1 MKKPIKTVL
10 LIEDNAGD
18 ARLLREMFNEQSLRG
33 IALTHVD
40 SMRGAE
46 IHLAKNTVDII
57 LLDLGL
63 PDVQGLQAVRRA
75 RAMSPSTPLVVLTGL
90 DDQTLAARALREGA
104 QDYLIKGEIEPRGF
118 SRALHHAIERKI
130 MEGRYSSL
138 LEAAPDAMVVVDQAG
153 EIVLLNL
160 QAEKQFGY
168 SRDELVG
175 QKVTNIIPHG
185 FAERLIADDLRSAED
200 ALAQQIGTGIELI
213 ALRKDKSEFPI
224 ELMLSPLASVDG
236 TLVTAAIR
244 NISVRKAAEERL
256 TKMEARYR
264 GLLEAAPDAM
274 VVVDQAD
281 EIVLLNLQ
289 AEKQFGYSRDELVGQ
304 KVTNIIPRGFAER
317 LIADGL
323 RSDEEALAQQIGTG
337 IELTAVR
344 KDASEFPIELM
355 LSPLESADGILVTA
369 AIRNISVRK
378 AAEEHLTKMEGRY
391 RGLLEAA
398 PDAMVVVNQAGEIV
412 LLNLQA
418 EKKFGY
424 SRDELVGQK
433 VTNIIPRGFAE
444 RLIADGLRSDEEAL
458 AQQIGTGIELTAV
471 RKDASEFPIE
481 LMLSPLESADG
492 TLVTAAIRDI
502 SVRKS
507 AESLQAK
514 TEARYRGLLEAAP
527 DAMVVVNQAGEI
539 VLLNLQA
546 EKQFG
551 YSRDELVGQKVT
563 NIIPQGFAERL
574 IADGLRSAE
583 EALAQ
588 NIGTGIELTALR
600 KNGSE
605 FPIELMLSPLE
616 SADGILITAAI
627 RDIATRRQL
636 EHQLRQVQKME
647 AVGQLTGG
655 VAHDFNNLLTVITC
669 TIECIAEA
677 VADNPELAAMA
688 KSIDQAAERGAQLT
702 QRMLAFARK
711 QPLQSR
717 DLDLNEIANRMVGML
732 GRMLSEDID
741 LKTNLEADLWTATAD
756 GNQVEDAILNLAIN
770 ARDAM
775 PKGGKLVIETENMH
789 LDKHYAAQNAEV
801 VPGDYVSIAV
811 TDSGSG
817 MSADVMERAFEPF
830 YTTKE
835 VGRGTGLGLSMVY
848 GFAKQSRGHVKIYS
862 EVGRGTTAKLY
873 LPRATP
879 ASAIRTMAKAVVP
892 ERRAGNETILVV
904 EDDALVRGIVLTMLR
919 GLGYRVRESADAGE
933 ALEILRQGDPID
945 LLFTDIV
952 MPGGMSGWELVEA
965 ARLERPTLKALFTSG
980 YSDRILKERARGS
993 ADIRLLAKPYRSRSL
1008 GEAIREVL
1016 DQEEADLLPIARQA

>member
-1 MKKPIKTVL
+1 MATSANTARK
-10 LIEDNAGD
+10 NA
-18 ARLLREMFNEQSLRG
+18 EEH
-33 IALTHVD
+33 LT
-40 SMRGAE
+40 
-46 IHLAKNTVDII
+46 K
-57 LLDLGL
+57 
-63 PDVQGLQAVRRA
+63 
-75 RAMSPSTPLVVLTGL
+75 
-90 DDQTLAARALREGA
+90 
-104 QDYLIKGEIEPRGF
+104 
-118 SRALHHAIERKI
+118 
-130 MEGRYSSL
+130 MEGRYRNL
-138 LEAAPDAMVVVDQAG
+138 LEAAPDAMIVVNQAG

-175 QKVTNIIPHG
+175 QKVTNIIP
-185 FAERLIADDLRSAED
+185 
-200 ALAQQIGTGIELI
+200 Q
-213 ALRKDKSEFPI
+213 
-224 ELMLSPLASVDG
+224 
-236 TLVTAAIR
+236 
-244 NISVRKAAEERL
+244 
-256 TKMEARYR
+256 
-264 GLLEAAPDAM
+264 
-274 VVVDQAD
+274 
-281 EIVLLNLQ
+281 
-289 AEKQFGYSRDELVGQ
+289 
-304 KVTNIIPRGFAER
+304 GFAER

-337 IELTAVR
+337 IELSAVR

-378 AAEEHLTKMEGRY
+378 AAEEHLTKTEARK

-418 EKKFGY
+418 EKQFGY

-433 VTNIIPRGFAE
+433 VTNIIPQGFAE
-444 RLIADGLRSDEEAL
+444 RLIADGLRSADEAL
-458 AQQIGTGIELTAV
+458 AQQIGTGIELTAL

-481 LMLSPLESADG
+481 LMLSPLESVDG
-492 TLVTAAIRDI
+492 ILVTAAIRDI
-502 SVRKS
+502 SVRKA
-507 AESLQAK
+507 AEELQAK

-588 NIGTGIELTALR
+588 QIGTGIELTALR

-616 SADGILITAAI
+616 STDGILVTAAI
-627 RDIATRRQL
+627 RDIATRREL
-636 EHQLRQVQKME
+636 EHQFRQAQKME

-669 TIECIAEA
+669 TIEGIAEA
-677 VADNPELAAMA
+677 VADNPELLAMA

-717 DLDLNEIANRMVGML
+717 TLDLNEVATRMMGML
-732 GRMLSEDID
+732 RRMLSEDID
-741 LKTNLEADLWTATAD
+741 VKTKLGAELWTATAD

-775 PKGGKLVIETENMH
+775 PTGGNLVIETDNVT
-789 LDKHYAAQNAEV
+789 LDKRYAAHNAEV
-801 VPGDYVSIAV
+801 TPGDYVSIAV
-811 TDSGSG
+811 SDSGTG
-817 MSADVMERAFEPF
+817 MSADIMERAFEPF

-862 EVGRGTTAKLY
+862 EVGQGTTIRLF
-873 LPRATP
+873 LPRAAP
-879 ASAIRTMAKAVVP
+879 DSASQIAAKSSVQ
-892 ERRAGNETILVV
+892 ERRPGNETILVV
-904 EDDALVRGIVLTMLR
+904 EDDPLVRGVVLTMLR
-919 GLGYRVRESADAGE
+919 GLGYRVREAADAQA
-933 ALEILRQGDPID
+933 ALNILSQGDPID

-965 ARLERPTLKALFTSG
+965 ARIERPALKALFTSG
-980 YSDRILKERARGS
+980 YSDRILKERARGGM
-993 ADIRLLAKPYRSRSL
+993 DIRLLAKPYRSRSL
-1008 GEAIREVL
+1008 GEAIRAVL
-1016 DQEEADLLPIARQA
+1016 DHDGDLAPITRQA

>member
-1 MKKPIKTVL
+1 MATSANTARK
-10 LIEDNAGD
+10 NA
-18 ARLLREMFNEQSLRG
+18 EEH
-33 IALTHVD
+33 LT
-40 SMRGAE
+40 
-46 IHLAKNTVDII
+46 K
-57 LLDLGL
+57 
-63 PDVQGLQAVRRA
+63 
-75 RAMSPSTPLVVLTGL
+75 
-90 DDQTLAARALREGA
+90 
-104 QDYLIKGEIEPRGF
+104 
-118 SRALHHAIERKI
+118 
-130 MEGRYSSL
+130 MEGRYRNL
-138 LEAAPDAMVVVDQAG
+138 LEAAPDAMIVVNQAG

-175 QKVTNIIPHG
+175 QKVTNIIP
-185 FAERLIADDLRSAED
+185 
-200 ALAQQIGTGIELI
+200 Q
-213 ALRKDKSEFPI
+213 
-224 ELMLSPLASVDG
+224 
-236 TLVTAAIR
+236 
-244 NISVRKAAEERL
+244 
-256 TKMEARYR
+256 
-264 GLLEAAPDAM
+264 
-274 VVVDQAD
+274 
-281 EIVLLNLQ
+281 
-289 AEKQFGYSRDELVGQ
+289 
-304 KVTNIIPRGFAER
+304 GFAER

-337 IELTAVR
+337 IELSAVR

-378 AAEEHLTKMEGRY
+378 AAEEHLTKTEARY

-418 EKKFGY
+418 EKQFGY

-433 VTNIIPRGFAE
+433 VTNIIPQGFAE
-444 RLIADGLRSDEEAL
+444 RLIADGLRSADEAL
-458 AQQIGTGIELTAV
+458 AQQIGTGIELTAL

-481 LMLSPLESADG
+481 LMLSPLESVDG
-492 TLVTAAIRDI
+492 ILVTAAIRDI
-502 SVRKS
+502 SVRKA
-507 AESLQAK
+507 AEELQAK

-588 NIGTGIELTALR
+588 QIGTGIELTALR

-616 SADGILITAAI
+616 STDGILVTAAI
-627 RDIATRRQL
+627 RDIATRREL
-636 EHQLRQVQKME
+636 EHQFRQAQKME

-669 TIECIAEA
+669 TIEGIAEA
-677 VADNPELAAMA
+677 VADNPELLAMA

-717 DLDLNEIANRMVGML
+717 TLDLNEVATRMMGML
-732 GRMLSEDID
+732 RRMLSEDID
-741 LKTNLEADLWTATAD
+741 VKTKLGAELWTATAD

-775 PKGGKLVIETENMH
+775 PTGGNLVIETDNVT
-789 LDKHYAAQNAEV
+789 LDKRYAAHNAEV
-801 VPGDYVSIAV
+801 TPGDYVSIAV
-811 TDSGSG
+811 SDSGTG
-817 MSADVMERAFEPF
+817 MSADIMERAFEPF

-862 EVGRGTTAKLY
+862 EVGQGTTIRLF
-873 LPRATP
+873 LPRAAP
-879 ASAIRTMAKAVVP
+879 DSASQIAAKSSVQ
-892 ERRAGNETILVV
+892 ERRPGNETILVV
-904 EDDALVRGIVLTMLR
+904 EDDPLVRGVVLTMLR
-919 GLGYRVRESADAGE
+919 GLGYRVREAADAQA
-933 ALEILRQGDPID
+933 ALNILSQGDPID

-965 ARLERPTLKALFTSG
+965 ARIERPALKALFTSG
-980 YSDRILKERARGS
+980 YSDRILKERARGGM
-993 ADIRLLAKPYRSRSL
+993 DIRLLAKPYRSRSL
-1008 GEAIREVL
+1008 GEAIRAVL
-1016 DQEEADLLPIARQA
+1016 DHDGDLAPITRQA